1 MGCLLC
7 LFCHT
12 GLENGQQPF
21 GNQSGGKSVHHP
33 AGCRLVVGNSD
44 QRGGLD
50 TSMWLWSPLDW
61 LEDANL
67 SANKQL
73 AKQY

>member
-1 MGCLLC
+1 MVSNHLATSQEGM
-7 LFCHT
+7 
-12 GLENGQQPF
+12 
-21 GNQSGGKSVHHP
+21 
-33 AGCRLVVGNSD
+33 VVGNSD